1 MNNNTENTRPFGYWL
16 RSVGTLLDREFA
28 VAFENE
34 DASRGDWM
42 LLNAVSGDK
51 PGRADRLA
59 RKGKRLRTLED
70 RGWIVRVDD
79 GWELTDDGRAA
90 KERLGVIVE
99 GIRARVSGAVS
110 PDDFA
115 TTMDS
120 LEAIARELGWEEG
133 MRMPRRGFGR
143 RFGHGFGVGRRGE
156 AGESDQ
162 TGDGGAHMAVSPKL
176 VVAHNT
182 RKWAPL
188 ASLDSEAMRPLR
200 GDALVYAL
208 DQPQTHS

>member
-16 RSVGTLLDREFA
+16 RSVGTLVDGELA

-90 KERLGVIVE
+90 KERLGVTA
-99 GIRARVSGAVS
+99 GGTRARASGPVP
-110 PDDFA
+110 PDAFP

-120 LEAIARELGWEEG
+120 LEAMARELGWEEG

-143 RFGHGFGVGRRGE
+143 RFGHGFGHGHGHGFGHREFGHHAFDRHGCQVHARGGHRRAARAYERGFDAGFTRGR
-156 AGESDQ
+156 
-162 TGDGGAHMAVSPKL
+162 
-176 VVAHNT
+176 
-182 RKWAPL
+182 
-188 ASLDSEAMRPLR
+188 
-200 GDALVYAL
+200 DA
-208 DQPQTHS
+208 

>member
-143 RFGHGFGVGRRGE
+143 RFGHGFGHGHGHGFGHREFGHHAFDRHGCQDHARGGHRRAERAYERGFDAGFTRGR
-156 AGESDQ
+156 
-162 TGDGGAHMAVSPKL
+162 
-176 VVAHNT
+176 
-182 RKWAPL
+182 
-188 ASLDSEAMRPLR
+188 
-200 GDALVYAL
+200 DA
-208 DQPQTHS
+208 